1 MRVSGCA
8 AAPPPFCF
16 LSYCVRH
23 DCAIISGR
31 SSDATG
37 APMLVESL
45 NSAAWQLFGADGLE
59 DDESH
64 AVTSP
69 IGA

>member
-1 MRVSGCA
+1 
-8 AAPPPFCF
+8 
-16 LSYCVRH
+16 
-23 DCAIISGR
+23 
-31 SSDATG
+31 
-37 APMLVESL
+37 MLVESL

-64 AVTSP
+64 AVSGP